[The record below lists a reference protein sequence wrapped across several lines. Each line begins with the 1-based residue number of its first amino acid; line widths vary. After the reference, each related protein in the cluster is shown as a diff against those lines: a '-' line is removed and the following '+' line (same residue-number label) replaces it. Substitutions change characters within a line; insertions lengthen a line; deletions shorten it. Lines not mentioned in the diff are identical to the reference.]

1 MIVWFFKFEF
11 VVFRC
16 WTQGKPD
23 KLIYLRKA
31 KMWYLTETC
40 SPLEALIE
48 DPLIGKNQEER
59 ERLGGKSEP
68 GPLYKMSIANQK
80 MSVDEQWKRLGEMC
94 CMAMDGAP

>member
-1 MIVWFFKFEF
+1 MS
-11 VVFRC
+11 RC

-48 DPLIGKNQEER
+48 DPSIGKNEEER
-59 ERLGGKSEP
+59 ARMGKLEP
-68 GPLYKMSIANQK
+68 GPIYQLSLANQK
-80 MSVDEQWKRLGEMC
+80 MSIDQQWSRLGEVC